1 MTNEPIMKILN
12 FARKMEPFVERARLT
27 GKHYDVGDVTAINV
41 VERCR
46 KGMNQ
51 ILLRQK
57 LSELE
62 AKWAIR
68 ETFSIAVTYKL
79 ETRRRQQRVLK
90 QKAQEIQIL
99 KLLDKIKVIRNTVS
113 SLEQKARSKLN
124 EITVKQCW
132 EDFDT
137 EAFAGIVHAM
147 VDMLPTLSPTR
158 IANDA
163 RSAICETTLPE
174 YYTPEVRN
182 ITRCGGPAVL
192 ELWETIPAI
201 TRVQTEQFMRRL
213 PQGTSV
219 VRFLRHLED
228 GLAIFMPRSK
238 NGRSHA
244 IVSVFAYR
252 VAKIWIRLGLHVG
265 RAYDGE
271 ENKERDSPFQSFCRH
286 ALAAVGESC
295 GISRRQV
302 CKLQHC
308 LSKPNRLKSLNN
320 CEQFSS

>member
-1 MTNEPIMKILN
+1 MTNEPIMKTLN
-12 FARKMEPFVERARLT
+12 FARRMEPFVERARLT
-27 GKHYDVGDVTAINV
+27 DKHYDVGDVAAMNV
-41 VERCR
+41 VERSR

-57 LSELE
+57 VSELE

-68 ETFSIAVTYKL
+68 ETFSIAVNYKL

-99 KLLDKIKVIRNTVS
+99 KLLEKVKVIRNTVS
-113 SLEQKARSKLN
+113 NLAQKSRSELN

-147 VDMLPTLSPTR
+147 VDILPTLSPTR

-174 YYTPEVRN
+174 YYAPEVRN

-219 VRFLRHLED
+219 ARFLRHLED

-238 NGRSHA
+238 KGRSHA

-252 VAKIWIRLGLHVG
+252 VAKIWIRLGLEVG
-265 RAYDGE
+265 RAYDGVAS
-271 ENKERDSPFQSFCRH
+271 KERDSPFQSFCRH
-286 ALAAVGESC
+286 ALAAVGEHC

-320 CEQFSS
+320 CEQFST